1 MTPFFDK
8 AGFLAALHALPQP
21 DHDAIAGA
29 QARQHSLTKPAGSL
43 GRLEEIAIFMAG
55 WQGASGPCWTGCKR
69 WFLPAIMA
77 WRRAGQR
84 LSHRRHRPDGGQ
96 FYHGGAAINALA
108 RACGA
113 DLHVVPLDLDRPTGD
128 ITIEAAM
135 SGDECLAA
143 LNAGARAV
151 GESDLLIVG
160 EMGIGNTTPA
170 AALCA
175 QAFGGSAREWVGR
188 GTGIDDAAIARKY
201 AAVDGALAL
210 HGAACTDPFEALR
223 RLGGREIAAM
233 AGAIVAARLAHIPVL
248 LDGFICCAALAPL
261 VAARPQ
267 ITRHCLAAHCSA
279 EAGHRRLLAAMQP
292 RSVAASG
299 PAPWRGQRRGGGG
312 SGGAQRAGR
321 PRPHGH
327 LEQAAVA
334 GRL

>member
-55 WQGASGPCWTGCKR
+55 WQARAAPAGPGASGGFCR
-69 WFLPAIMA
+69 QS
-77 WRRAGQR
+77 WRGGARGQR

-233 AGAIVAARLAHIPVL
+233 AGRLSRPVWRTFRSCSTGSSAAPRWPRWWRHGPRSHAIASRPIARQKQGTGGCWRRCSSIRCCIWTCALARAAARRWR
-248 LDGFICCAALAPL
+248 FRWCAARWP
-261 VAARPQ
+261 P
-267 ITRHCLAAHCSA
+267 T
-279 EAGHRRLLAAMQP
+279 P
-292 RSVAASG
+292 TW
-299 PAPWRGQRRGGGG
+299 PP
-312 SGGAQRAGR
+312 
-321 PRPHGH
+321 
-327 LEQAAVA
+327 
-334 GRL
+334 